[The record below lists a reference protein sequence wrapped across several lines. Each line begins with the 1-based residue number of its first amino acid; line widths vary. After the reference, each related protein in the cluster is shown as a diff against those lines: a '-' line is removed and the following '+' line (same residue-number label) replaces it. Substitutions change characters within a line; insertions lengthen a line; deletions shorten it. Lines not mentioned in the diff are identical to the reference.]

1 MRTAFNHW
9 FAVFRAEGLDP
20 IRACLL
26 ALLKVAAGDKR

>member
-1 MRTAFNHW
+1 MRSAVKHW
-9 FAVFRAEGLDP
+9 FYVFRAEGLDP